1 MFNKKRE
8 DSIVAA
14 SCIIIMLLIFRYV
27 PRHKMREA
35 HVSFLFQQIMT
46 WFFGLLVVEKGLIK
60 YPYRTFFKKSNK
72 TSFAFEFFIYPAITI
87 LFNLYY
93 PEKRSYISKT
103 IYVFS
108 YSGVITLI
116 ETFTEKYTD
125 LIEYK
130 NWNRYWSFISL
141 SCTYYVSR
149 LYYRWFFSK
158 D

>member
-1 MFNKKRE
+1 MCNKKRE
-8 DSIVAA
+8 DTILTV
-14 SCIIIMLLIFRYV
+14 SCIVVMLLIFKYV

-35 HVSFLFQQIMT
+35 HVSFLFQQSMT

-93 PEKRSYISKT
+93 PEKRSCISKI

-130 NWNRYWSFISL
+130 KWNRYWSFITL

-149 LYYRWFFSK
+149 LYYRWFFST